1 MNPTNPTNS
10 VDERYMRLALE
21 LARRGEGYT
30 NPNPIVGAVVVKDG
44 EIIGRGWHK
53 RFGGPHA
60 EVFALEEAG
69 EEAAGATIYV
79 TLEPCSHYGKTPPCA
94 DRIIAAGI
102 SRGVV
107 ARRGPNPLVS
117 GRGIDKL
124 RAAGIE
130 VTEGVLKQEAQR
142 ANEIFFKFITTRI
155 PFVLLKLAESIDGK
169 IATRTGDSKW
179 ITGKEARTEVHR
191 LRRRFAAVLVGATT
205 AIRDDPLL
213 TVRHVKGPN
222 PVRIVLDGAGRIPLD
237 LRMFHQEG
245 RTIVATAAM
254 PEEKEE
260 RLRAQAVEVWRLPGA
275 EGKVDLRR
283 LLGRLGEENL
293 DSLLVEGG
301 SETAAAFLEA
311 RLVDKVALFIAP
323 IIIGGRNAVTAV
335 GGSGVERVTAA
346 LRLKDVVIARFGDDL
361 LVSGYPAGLSPDAG
375 GGV

>member
-102 SRGVV
+102 SRVVV
-107 ARRGPNPLVS
+107 ACRDPNPLVS

-323 IIIGGRNAVTAV
+323 IIIGGRDAVTAV

-346 LRLKDVVIARFGDDL
+346 IRLVDTEISRL
-361 LVSGYPAGLSPDAG
+361 G
-375 GGV
+375 GGILVTGYL